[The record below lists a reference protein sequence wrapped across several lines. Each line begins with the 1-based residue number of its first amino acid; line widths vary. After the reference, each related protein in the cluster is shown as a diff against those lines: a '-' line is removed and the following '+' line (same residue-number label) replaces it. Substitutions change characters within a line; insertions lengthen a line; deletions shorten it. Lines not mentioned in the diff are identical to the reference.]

1 MQVIYINL
9 HIYCIFFQIS
19 WIFRGLFQFLYILQI
34 PINVHQLLIPLSYK
48 KKLVK
53 LIFMKKTIITTI
65 LISLF
70 ILAFIGCQ
78 SVPTDIPADV
88 TEAELTKLAQ
98 AAYDN
103 GNTKAAKVYYETII
117 ERYGSNTESLIAAK
131 FELAH
136 LLVKEKKYEE
146 AKPILEE
153 ILGFYPD
160 GVSSSLP
167 PEYKKLA
174 QIDLAKITNSEN

>member
-1 MQVIYINL
+1 
-9 HIYCIFFQIS
+9 
-19 WIFRGLFQFLYILQI
+19 
-34 PINVHQLLIPLSYK
+34 
-48 KKLVK
+48 
-53 LIFMKKTIITTI
+53 MKKTIITSI
-65 LISLF
+65 LVLF
-70 ILAFIGCQ
+70 TLLTFFACQ
-78 SVPTDIPADV
+78 SAPTEIPADLS
-88 TEAELTKLAQ
+88 EAELTKLAQ
-98 AAYDN
+98 ASYDN
-103 GNTKAAKVYYETII
+103 GNMKAATAYYEAII
-117 ERYGSNTESLIAAK
+117 ERYGDNPDSFVAAK

-160 GVSSSLP
+160 GVPSSLP

>member
-1 MQVIYINL
+1 M
-9 HIYCIFFQIS
+9 HIFSKIFTFFIFF
-19 WIFRGLFQFLYILQI
+19 LFLYSPRFLNSQLSS
-34 PINVHQLLIPLSYK
+34 ININQHQLTFLLSYK

-53 LIFMKKTIITTI
+53 LILMKKTIITTI
-65 LISLF
+65 LISLLS
-70 ILAFIGCQ
+70 LAFFGCQ
-78 SVPTDIPADV
+78 SVPTNIPADT

-103 GNTKAAKVYYETII
+103 GNAKAAKVYYETII

-160 GVSSSLP
+160 GVPSSLP